1 LADVR
6 RRRRR
11 NRSIQILLSNFYCF
25 TYLSTTAIHGEGE
38 YMRCLSTWRKI

>member
-1 LADVR
+1 LGDVRRRRR

-25 TYLSTTAIHGEGE
+25 TYLSTTVIHGEE
-38 YMRCLSTWRKI
+38 NR